1 MNLISERFTRNSENR
16 EKMDLMGVYVCWV
29 ENGLE
34 TFVFVCSAYTNW
46 GQTEKQPVL
55 DRWIVG
61 SPARQRIVNRI
72 AVSSLDHS
80 SSVRAL
86 CCCFFVLF
94 LQWNEP
100 PPCIDAAVNCC
111 SMPLVIDFQS
121 LPGPKLRCSHNYNNT
136 LWSILHITS
145 CNWYYIYSGW
155 GNYSNPEVLAVKICT
170 DTVENFKSAR
180 FWMLPLREG

>member
-1 MNLISERFTRNSENR
+1 
-16 EKMDLMGVYVCWV
+16 MGVYACWV
-29 ENGLE
+29 ENRLE
-34 TFVFVCSAYTNW
+34 TFVFVCSAYRNR

-86 CCCFFVLF
+86 CYCFSVLF
-94 LQWNEP
+94 LQRNEP
-100 PPCIDAAVNCC
+100 PPCIDAAANCY

-121 LPGPKLRCSHNYNNT
+121 FSGPKLRCSHNYNST
-136 LWSILHITS
+136 LWSILHTTS
-145 CNWYYIYSGW
+145 CNWHIVHTVADGSISSENLYRYCWKFQINKVLDASFKKENK
-155 GNYSNPEVLAVKICT
+155 GNK
-170 DTVENFKSAR
+170 
-180 FWMLPLREG
+180 